1 MLANTTQIRKIVRKL
16 NNNAAW
22 IKNYTDQHQD
32 PALRRLCLGVNDPA
46 KIAEELRFIL
56 ALLGYSN
63 KITVSKNGYLRVV
76 APLSA

>member
-1 MLANTTQIRKIVRKL
+1 MLANTVQIRKIVRTL
-16 NNNAAW
+16 NSNAAW

-32 PALRRLCLGVNDPA
+32 PSLRRLCLGVYDPA
-46 KIAEELRFIL
+46 KTAKELEFIL
-56 ALLGYSN
+56 NLLGYSN